1 MRHRG
6 LDLHRHLVAPNLEG
20 HRTDGRLV
28 SRTRSVLQIL
38 HAPPSL
44 PCLVVVG
51 NKLRPHLGDVKRGT
65 TTSCG
70 ARRKEHDI
78 VCNYSLLQQLRRTSA
93 AGSGRRF
100 SASVP
105 PLIRQFS
112 TAFPQGF
119 AQVPP
124 STFLRK
130 SACFTHDLRRIFV
143 GEINI
148 DRKLIFISFFVRFPR
163 DGSGLSRRKNGR
175 KCSGIRIC
183 GKVGR
188 SRKGGTRCW
197 GREGGC
203 THNVAR
209 GTIFRGDPDR
219 AGLNNRRWRRRRR
232 TSHRPLPVAPPV
244 SARSAAVARSAWQR
258 SRRGRRSA

>member
-1 MRHRG
+1 LRHRG
-6 LDLHRHLVAPNLEG
+6 LDLHRHLITPNLQG
-20 HRTDGRLV
+20 HRTDGGLI
-28 SRTRSVLQIL
+28 SRTRSLLQIL

-70 ARRKEHDI
+70 ARREEHDI
-78 VCNYSLLQQLRRTSA
+78 VCNYSILQQLRQTPA
-93 AGSGRRF
+93 AGSASRF
-100 SASVP
+100 SASLP

-119 AQVPP
+119 AQASP

-130 SACFTHDLRRIFV
+130 SAPFTHDLRLIFV
-143 GEINI
+143 GEISI
-148 DRKLIFISFFVRFPR
+148 YSESIFISFFVCFPR
-163 DGSGLSRRKNGR
+163 SSSGLSRKKNGR
-175 KCSGIRIC
+175 KRSGIRNLR
-183 GKVGR
+183 K
-188 SRKGGTRCW
+188 SRERPEGGTRCW

-209 GTIFRGDPDR
+209 GTLSTR
-219 AGLNNRRWRRRRR
+219 
-232 TSHRPLPVAPPV
+232 LPA
-244 SARSAAVARSAWQR
+244 Q
-258 SRRGRRSA
+258 